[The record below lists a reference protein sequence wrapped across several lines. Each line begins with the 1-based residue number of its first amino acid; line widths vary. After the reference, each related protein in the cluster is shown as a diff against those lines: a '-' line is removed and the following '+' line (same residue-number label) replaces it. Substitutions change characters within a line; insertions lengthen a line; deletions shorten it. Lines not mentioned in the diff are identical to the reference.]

1 MRCGL
6 TCRVRTQKGAVLG
19 RRACARWD
27 LSTGLEY
34 PEHTCLKSGVKN
46 LGIAA
51 TKRTQLRF
59 IHK

>member
-1 MRCGL
+1 MRCRL

-19 RRACARWD
+19 RRACVRWD

-46 LGIAA
+46 L
-51 TKRTQLRF
+51 
-59 IHK
+59 